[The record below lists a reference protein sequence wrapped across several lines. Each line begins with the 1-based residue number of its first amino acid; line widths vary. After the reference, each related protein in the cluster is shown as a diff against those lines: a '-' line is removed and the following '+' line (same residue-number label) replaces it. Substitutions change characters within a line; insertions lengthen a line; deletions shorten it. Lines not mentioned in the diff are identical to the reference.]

1 MHGFQMILGR
11 WSLTVLLV
19 GMVTSFWA
27 WQLEKRA
34 RYQVRGENPAHSEG
48 TGREWNSFQF
58 IRRTK
63 PLLGPPLFWHLH
75 SQQFRYNAPQPQPC
89 KQYIYIYIFCW
100 TNSLVRHWL
109 LISGWTRWQ
118 HLRSITRFLSRRSWY
133 DSCWAEAPKVGIAR
147 CSTSA
152 SEPEAFP
159 KGLKSLCFSVNR
171 IPNTWTA
178 FSCSRIV
185 LGESPKLSQAALCCL
200 ISVCHAKDLTQPL
213 EWSCHLVWSLQ
224 HNA

>member
-1 MHGFQMILGR
+1 MDSR
-11 WSLTVLLV
+11 WS
-19 GMVTSFWA
+19 WEDDH
-27 WQLEKRA
+27 WQSSWWESWRVFEPGNWKNVPDIKFVEKILPILKEQA
-34 RYQVRGENPAHSEG
+34 GSEILSSSYGEPNLS
-48 TGREWNSFQF
+48 
-58 IRRTK
+58 
-63 PLLGPPLFWHLH
+63 GPPRCSGICIANSSDTTLH
-75 SQQFRYNAPQPQPC
+75 SPNRANIV
-89 KQYIYIYIFCW
+89 YIYFFFFCW

-118 HLRSITRFLSRRSWY
+118 HLRSITIFLSCRSWY

-185 LGESPKLSQAALCCL
+185 GGASSKLES
-200 ISVCHAKDLTQPL
+200 
-213 EWSCHLVWSLQ
+213 
-224 HNA
+224 

>member
-19 GMVTSFWA
+19 GIVTSFWA

-63 PLLGPPLFWHLH
+63 PLRAPPLFWHLH

-89 KQYIYIYIFCW
+89 KHCIYIYFFFAEQTPW
-100 TNSLVRHWL
+100 WGTDSLSAAGQDDNTSEVSQYFYRAGVGTTAVERKL
-109 LISGWTRWQ
+109 LRLELPGVQRAPVN
-118 HLRSITRFLSRRSWY
+118 LRLFQRAWNLF
-133 DSCWAEAPKVGIAR
+133 
-147 CSTSA
+147 A
-152 SEPEAFP
+152 S
-159 KGLKSLCFSVNR
+159 
-171 IPNTWTA
+171 
-178 FSCSRIV
+178 
-185 LGESPKLSQAALCCL
+185 Q
-200 ISVCHAKDLTQPL
+200 
-213 EWSCHLVWSLQ
+213 
-224 HNA
+224 